1 MMGNCCRV
9 AVDSFEDC
17 MSEEVFPLSF
27 RNMFLSDGLSA
38 FALSIGKYRP
48 VSHADTDD

>member
-1 MMGNCCRV
+1 MTANCCRV
-9 AVDSFEDC
+9 ADDSIEDC

-27 RNMFLSDGLSA
+27 RNTILSDGLSA

-48 VSHADTDD
+48 LSHADTDD